1 MANTANITLVTTAN
15 TFDQWRIQTNLLIDD
30 VEEIARENFVKER
43 GSVTVNQGTLTLAN
57 SSVTTLLDV
66 KSGAR
71 IDGTLSVRTIDQDAA
86 GDVTLASGDI
96 VFSNRASGGLFGV
109 NVNTKF
115 DAANVEFSNGNVFF
129 SNASATGLV
138 VIRPNT
144 NFLTDVSVSKNV
156 SVSQNTST
164 GNLAVTQNTTTGNLS
179 TANVVVSALANIV
192 TGNIITANIS
202 TLNVEATGAKA
213 NIRLAN
219 IANIVGVNVVV
230 SELTTTTAN
239 VGTVNSTVFIT
250 SAGLNVT
257 DQANNAYAA
266 ANARVLKA
274 GDTMTGNLNVA
285 ASIISQNIVPNIN
298 VTYNIGEPTKR
309 FKDLYLSNSTIYLG
323 DATITANG
331 IRINVEALNVNTNAV
346 MSVANIGT
354 ANIATIVTG
363 TITATTLNLTDPIS
377 GPAETN
383 ESSYRLRV
391 SSTSRGDGAFGV
403 RLGSAANGNA
413 WINFDTATGNVWRVT
428 ANSTEGTYYTLL
440 TVQNVVDS
448 VVSTSTTGAAAPN
461 SVKTSY
467 DQASTARDQ
476 ANTARDQANTART
489 QANTARDAANG
500 AYGQANGAYG
510 QANGAYAQA
519 NVVYAQANTAYD
531 QANTARD
538 QANTARTQA
547 NTARDQANSAY
558 GQANTATTNAAAADT
573 IAKNAY
579 GQANTATTNAGN
591 AYGQA
596 NTATTNAG
604 NAYLQANNAR
614 SDANATFATIN
625 TTFATLNTSA
635 GAQNTAIAASNSA
648 HGAANSAIAASN
660 SAHATVNSTFG
671 TVNTNIS
678 NAYTTANNAF
688 NQANNALPTLNI
700 ISATSVTAI
709 KNQHYVLKNA
719 SATTVTLPA
728 SPAAGDAIWIS
739 TENNLTT
746 NIIARNGNKIK
757 SLSEDLTLDVAN
769 VAVQLRYV
777 DSTVGWTFN

>member
-138 VIRPNT
+138 VVRPNT
-144 NFLTDVSVSKNV
+144 NFLTNV
-156 SVSQNTST
+156 T
-164 GNLAVTQNTTTGNLS
+164 
-179 TANVVVSALANIV
+179 V
-192 TGNIITANIS
+192 TGTLVAAN
-202 TLNVEATGAKA
+202 GM
-213 NIRLAN
+213 
-219 IANIVGVNVVV
+219 
-230 SELTTTTAN
+230 
-239 VGTVNSTVFIT
+239 
-250 SAGLNVT
+250 NVT
-257 DQANNAYAA
+257 DQANAARNQANTAYGQANAAYDA
-266 ANARVLKA
+266 ANNRVLKV

-309 FKDLYLSNSTIYLG
+309 FMDLYLANSTIYLG
-323 DATITANG
+323 DATISASG
-331 IRINVEALNVNTNAV
+331 LRVNVEALNVNTNAAIT
-346 MSVANIGT
+346 VANIGT
-354 ANIATIVTG
+354 INSTSIIAG
-363 TITATTLNLTDPIS
+363 TVTATTLIVTDPIS
-377 GPAETN
+377 APAETN

-391 SSTSRGDGAFGV
+391 NSTSRGDGAFGI
-403 RLGSAANGNA
+403 RLGSTANGNA
-413 WINFDTATGNVWRVT
+413 WINFDTAAGNVWRVT

-467 DQASTARDQ
+467 DQASDARDQANNARNQANTARTTANDAYGQANTAVTNAATANTNALNAYGQANTANTNAVNAYSQANTANTNALNAYGQANAARDQ
-476 ANTARDQANTART
+476 ANTARNDANT
-489 QANTARDAANG
+489 
-500 AYGQANGAYG
+500 
-510 QANGAYAQA
+510 
-519 NVVYAQANTAYD
+519 
-531 QANTARD
+531 
-538 QANTARTQA
+538 
-547 NTARDQANSAY
+547 
-558 GQANTATTNAAAADT
+558 
-573 IAKNAY
+573 
-579 GQANTATTNAGN
+579 
-591 AYGQA
+591 
-596 NTATTNAG
+596 
-604 NAYLQANNAR
+604 
-614 SDANATFATIN
+614 TFATIN
-625 TTFATLNTSA
+625 TTFGTLNTSA
-635 GAQNTAIAASNSA
+635 GTQNTWINNLNTATATINT
-648 HGAANSAIAASN
+648 HLGTINTTLG
-660 SAHATVNSTFG
+660 TVNSTFA
-671 TVNTNIS
+671 TMNSTFSSLNTSQATQNTNIT
-678 NAYTTANNAF
+678 NAYNAANSAF
-688 NQANNALPTLNI
+688 AQANSALPTLNI
-700 ISATSVTAI
+700 ISGTSVTAV

-739 TENNLTT
+739 TENNITT
-746 NIIARNGNKIK
+746 NIIARNGSNIK
-757 SLSEDLTLDVAN
+757 SLAEDLTLDVAN

-777 DSTVGWTFN
+777 DSTVGWTFT